1 MCRVRNRKC
10 MSDVGLCSDGPSCRL
25 SVDANCTAEM
35 ENRRIHLACGR
46 FCTYVAVIAVFILFG
61 SNFECACKPQVFDC
75 KVYQVLPVFIVFLLI
90 LWTDGSFQSVGRL
103 LCSGVSRGTH
113 THTLS
118 FWDSFFYHI
127 IKAAFIGLLWVVVV
141 LIDGD
146 WYVCCQNDGSEQQ
159 RQLACRAVE
168 TITEEERVTIA
179 ELRNKSRVIGSFL
192 LLGIVCVPALMA
204 SLRWRKCSRRKQFEK
219 LMLEEEEKVLKE
231 ILRKSAKERLSR
243 AIEDRVRRSRW
254 EECSDVAADLI
265 TSEEIFPEHEERHPP
280 QET

>member
-1 MCRVRNRKC
+1 
-10 MSDVGLCSDGPSCRL
+10 
-25 SVDANCTAEM
+25 M

-46 FCTYVAVIAVFILFG
+46 FCPYIAVIAVFILFG
-61 SNFECACKPQVFDC
+61 INFECTRKPQVFDC
-75 KVYQVLPVFIVFLLI
+75 NVYQALPFFIVFLLI
-90 LWTDGSFQSVGRL
+90 LWTDSSFQSVCRL
-103 LCSGVSRGTH
+103 LCSGVPRGTH
-113 THTLS
+113 THTYS
-118 FWDSFFYHI
+118 FWGSFFYHI

-141 LIDGD
+141 LINGN

-159 RQLACRAVE
+159 RQLACKAVG

-179 ELRNKSRVIGSFL
+179 ELKNKSRVIGSFL
-192 LLGIVCVPALMA
+192 LFVIVCVPALMA
-204 SLRWRKCSRRKQFEK
+204 SLGWRKCSRRKQFEK

-231 ILRKSAKERLSR
+231 VLRKSAREHLSR

-280 QET
+280 RET